1 MCDVVCVARTVV
13 CERVCVCVY
22 AGVLCVRAQAAPVLV
37 VWVRVA
43 RCAFFLLLFNFC
55 LHFFSFVCDFVCVAC
70 ARARAQAARVLVV
83 YVRVASCDFFFDY
96 LFLFFII
103 IV

>member
-43 RCAFFLLLFNFC
+43 RCDFFYYYYVIFVYIYFVLLCAILC
-55 LHFFSFVCDFVCVAC
+55 MLLARACCMRVCVCMQAC
-70 ARARAQAARVLVV
+70 CVRAREQAA
-83 YVRVASCDFFFDY
+83 
-96 LFLFFII
+96 
-103 IV
+103 